1 MEESG
6 TVEEETVELY
16 IVNNSRNPMPAYK
29 TEQSSGMDLYADI
42 GGLDE
47 VIINPGEIS
56 LIGTGI
62 SVVIPDG
69 YEGQIRSRS
78 GLALKSG
85 IIVLNSPGTIDA
97 DYRDEIGIILIN
109 LSKKPFVI
117 KDGDRIAQFVLGMV
131 PKVRWTEVD
140 KLSDVSRI
148 NRGGGFGSTGV

>member
-85 IIVLNSPGTIDA
+85 IIVLNSPGTI
-97 DYRDEIGIILIN
+97 
-109 LSKKPFVI
+109 KKKSV
-117 KDGDRIAQFVLGMV
+117 VLKSGEFREN
-131 PKVRWTEVD
+131 PEVD
-140 KLSDVSRI
+140 NPEPS
-148 NRGGGFGSTGV
+148 